1 MDDPIYDRVKAVVPR
16 DAILREIETA
26 RRKLV
31 EMRGRDPKSPEREAI
46 FRQLLQ
52 LELCDTI
59 LEDVH
64 IIW

>member
-1 MDDPIYDRVKAVVPR
+1 MDDPIYGVKAVVPR
-16 DAILREIETA
+16 DGILKEIETA
-26 RRKLV
+26 RKKLV

-46 FRQLLQ
+46 FRQLVQ
-52 LELCDTI
+52 LDLCNTI